1 MLIAPRLVGCGAS
14 PPAVRTPSLLK
25 GAWRGHQA
33 PLEGPDSASNQGRVA
48 MDVRV
53 SRAPRPPAGHR
64 RGHRL
69 PGTPRPLRPRPG
81 LTVRA
86 AGLRMEWSA
95 DQGARLIGRLVSL
108 QPSGEP
114 VGAHVAALPSCPRQA
129 GPTADVT
136 DPSQKALP
144 WEAAP
149 LRSALTRPASRVLPL
164 VSGTDSSKM
173 SRNCKTDT

>member
-95 DQGARLIGRLVSL
+95 DQGARLIGRLVWGSWGRAGGCGVAWL
-108 QPSGEP
+108 RVGGRRGGLARGGGPLHSGQGSREA
-114 VGAHVAALPSCPRQA
+114 GAA
-129 GPTADVT
+129 PTAG
-136 DPSQKALP
+136 
-144 WEAAP
+144 
-149 LRSALTRPASRVLPL
+149 LRAY
-164 VSGTDSSKM
+164 
-173 SRNCKTDT
+173 